1 VQEDGPEPEVEEQ
14 VPEPD
19 GEDIEGVEFDWEEER
34 EDQETSQDRDMMDD
48 STQDPINP
56 LIAYAQM
63 NAEMEEDNSE
73 DELAN
78 RVIKRRLPAGEA
90 GRAAPPRRRS
100 YQLEASQASEPET
113 PPETEGAEET
123 EAVGREPT
131 VDLSQPELGNPPF
144 TEDQKD
150 DDAMLEYFGDV
161 CRIHIDKVRQI
172 YPPHG
177 FSSSLGVSSD
187 EEPALAPT
195 ACCWC

>member
-1 VQEDGPEPEVEEQ
+1 MGRISK
-14 VPEPD
+14 
-19 GEDIEGVEFDWEEER
+19 GSNSIER
-34 EDQETSQDRDMMDD
+34 RSRRIKRTSQDRDMMDD

-56 LIAYAQM
+56 FIAYAQM

-78 RVIKRRLPAGEA
+78 RVIKRRLPAREA
-90 GRAAPPRRRS
+90 GRAAPPRRMS

-113 PPETEGAEET
+113 PPETKGAEET

-131 VDLSQPELGNPPF
+131 VDLSQPELGDPPF
-144 TEDQKD
+144 TEDQED

-187 EEPALAPT
+187 EEPALAQT
-195 ACCWC
+195 ACYWC